1 VCERGW
7 DGEKAR
13 ACARIRVTEEERES
27 QRARKRDKQ
36 REIATERERERETA
50 KERERERETEKES
63 EREREKEKK
72 RADLLA
78 AHPTAATCTR
88 TAR

>member
-1 VCERGW
+1 MIDRDEGERAGAGFRGVCVFE
-7 DGEKAR
+7 ATS
-13 ACARIRVTEEERES
+13 AP
-27 QRARKRDKQ
+27 
-36 REIATERERERETA
+36 ATERERERERERETE
-50 KERERERETEKES
+50 KERERERERETEKES